1 MKLLALCALAEKCVG
16 TGGEVTYAQVAEVLS
31 CGADEVEGGGLFA
44 PSARRLVEAKMD
56 QVRGVAVIT
65 RVTHRVFGDV
75 QWKELAANIQTWRDN
90 VDGMGKAVA
99 KSLRSGNATLTKE
112 SIAAH

>member
-1 MKLLALCALAEKCVG
+1 M
-16 TGGEVTYAQVAEVLS
+16 TYAQVAEVLS
-31 CGADEVEGGGLFA
+31 CGADEVEGWIVRAIGA
-44 PSARRLVEAKMD
+44 RLVEAKMD

-65 RVTHRVFGDV
+65 RVTHRVFGDA

-99 KSLRSGNATLTKE
+99 KSLESGNATLDQGIHRGALKTRVFRRE
-112 SIAAH
+112 GE